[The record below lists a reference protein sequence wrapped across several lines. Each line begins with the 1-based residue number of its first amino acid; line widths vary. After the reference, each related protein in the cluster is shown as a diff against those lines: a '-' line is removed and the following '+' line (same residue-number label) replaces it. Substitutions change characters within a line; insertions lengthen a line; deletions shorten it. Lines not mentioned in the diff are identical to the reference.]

1 MSRTANDAQ
10 QIDNGD
16 QQREGVLDEYAQE
29 GEYESS
35 SDYDD
40 ELFVEKK
47 EKSRRPKENS
57 FTQQRLKAINPV
69 LTAKTVIPLL
79 VAIAIVF
86 VPLGAAM
93 WYASH
98 KIEDITID
106 YSQCQNLASFDYW
119 SEIPDNF
126 TTYNFRN
133 IDTNSELKPKFSWK
147 LTNDTSQQFD
157 DEKLVCQVQFE
168 VVEKMKG
175 PIFIIVCIISMLT
188 IDVMLNLSVKTN

>member
-1 MSRTANDAQ
+1 MHR
-10 QIDNGD
+10 
-16 QQREGVLDEYAQE
+16 

-40 ELFVEKK
+40 ELLLTKK
-47 EKSRRPKENS
+47 ESLEDQRKTHLHK
-57 FTQQRLKAINPV
+57 RLKAINPV

-106 YSQCQNLASFDYW
+106 YSHAKILAL
-119 SEIPDNF
+119 I
-126 TTYNFRN
+126 TGQ
-133 IDTNSELKPKFSWK
+133 KF
-147 LTNDTSQQFD
+147 L
-157 DEKLVCQVQFE
+157 
-168 VVEKMKG
+168 
-175 PIFIIVCIISMLT
+175 IISLLIT
-188 IDVMLNLSVKTN
+188 LEILIQTLS

>member
-1 MSRTANDAQ
+1 MSRTADDAQ

-40 ELFVEKK
+40 ELFVDKK

-79 VAIAIVF
+79 CCHCH
-86 VPLGAAM
+86 
-93 WYASH
+93 S
-98 KIEDITID
+98 
-106 YSQCQNLASFDYW
+106 
-119 SEIPDNF
+119 
-126 TTYNFRN
+126 
-133 IDTNSELKPKFSWK
+133 
-147 LTNDTSQQFD
+147 
-157 DEKLVCQVQFE
+157 VCTFGCGHV
-168 VVEKMKG
+168 
-175 PIFIIVCIISMLT
+175 VCIT
-188 IDVMLNLSVKTN
+188 

>member
-40 ELFVEKK
+40 ELFVDKK

-168 VVEKMKG
+168 VVEK
-175 PIFIIVCIISMLT
+175 
-188 IDVMLNLSVKTN
+188 